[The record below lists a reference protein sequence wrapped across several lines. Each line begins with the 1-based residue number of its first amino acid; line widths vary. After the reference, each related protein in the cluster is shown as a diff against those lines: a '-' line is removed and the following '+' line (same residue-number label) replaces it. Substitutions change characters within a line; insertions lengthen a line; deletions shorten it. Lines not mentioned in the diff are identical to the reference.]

1 MVDVIMKQKYKVLL
15 LIIFITL
22 TIIFIATALILAIM
36 PKETSK
42 NHLWVL
48 LPIWAL
54 WTLSLPTFFY
64 VGFSWGDDNL

>member
-1 MVDVIMKQKYKVLL
+1 MKQKYKVLL

-22 TIIFIATALILAIM
+22 TIIFIATALILAIL

-42 NHLWVL
+42 NHLWL
-48 LPIWAL
+48 LFPIWAL

-64 VGFSWGDDNL
+64 VGFTWKEDKL